1 MGRDIRSGRQAGRQA
16 GRQPDHADRQTSML
30 LVCRGEKAEE
40 ENGEEELSCEQ
51 EMERTEVE
59 LAAARRQILALERQ
73 LSAVT
78 NSEESEP
85 SRYETVGPAGER
97 ERVAGATGARGR
109 ARSVSRPGGRGCRRS
124 GTGRAGPGRSSGA
137 RPGNM
142 RRLKLYSELKICN
155 K

>member
-1 MGRDIRSGRQAGRQA
+1 MSAFFLLGCGVILSILFLLLEHLYNKVQLTSEPQLYCTTTGPAALSVRQSLWRLQVVQPALPLRGQGYQVRQAE
-16 GRQPDHADRQTSML
+16 RQTSML
-30 LVCRGEKAEE
+30 LVCRGEKAED

-85 SRYETVGPAGER
+85 SR
-97 ERVAGATGARGR
+97 
-109 ARSVSRPGGRGCRRS
+109 
-124 GTGRAGPGRSSGA
+124 
-137 RPGNM
+137 
-142 RRLKLYSELKICN
+142 
-155 K
+155 